1 MSYVKLEF
9 PILVQ
14 NISLNDKP
22 NYHLKPLFVPSP
34 IVSDRRFEPAVR
46 KLRDALA
53 MRLKGFELSRHNSEL
68 LLWYAFNPEL
78 KFTSQKFNF
87 PISRQYFDGKITAVE
102 FSLKGMTFVCLP
114 AFQHFIFIARTG
126 PDDKTNIKNAIERIV
141 IQYLKQQRTEL
152 QEDLDFT
159 QYYSTKGEFVTTLT
173 HSIKVK
179 QGTFRSEHSNNN
191 SFFDSLAP
199 NTDFDGS
206 IEIEKVGTDL
216 LRKYP
221 DKLLRAF
228 KREDLIERLT
238 YTFYHSENT
247 PIVLVGKEGVGKHS
261 LIQETIFRYR
271 DVQQDK
277 NVAHLQSVWHLDPT
291 RIIAGMSVVGWW
303 QKRFEAILK
312 FAQTRRQDMVKNP
325 TADKLVFDNIV
336 ALQRIGKSAQNNMT
350 LSDVLKPY
358 LEKRKLQIILIAT
371 PEEWKIVQEKDRS
384 FTDLFQVLRIPEVR
398 YETAVR
404 IVLEQR
410 KQLELAYDGNISIQA
425 IHRLFTIQRNY
436 LKNKALPGS
445 VMKLLRQLVTKYK
458 SIPIDLPEVREE
470 FQNFSGLEESIF
482 DASYSFEKQEVRKKI
497 SAALV
502 GQPEAVDT
510 LADVIHTIKA
520 KLANP
525 DKPLGSFM
533 FIGPTGVGKTQAA
546 KVLCK
551 YLMGDEKHL
560 MRFDMNEYIDESAVH
575 RLIGDYY
582 NPEGQLTG
590 KVRYN
595 PFGILLLDEIEKAH
609 PKVHD
614 LLLQVLDDGRLTD
627 SIGRTVDFT
636 NTIIIMTSNV
646 GARAV
651 SAQLGFG
658 QNLANDAAIY
668 RKSVSDMFRPEFINR
683 IDRIVIFKPL
693 ALAHILNIARLQI
706 KELLQR
712 DGFVRRSTI
721 LNISQEALEW
731 VARRGY
737 DARMGGRA
745 LKRQIERDLTA
756 LSAEQLVSTYSDQPI
771 LFDINYDG
779 QKLVP
784 RITTLEFVDSITEN
798 WLPETPD
805 EKQGKRFYGQLLR
818 RIERIEQK
826 ISRMEQA
833 EEQGELIVVG
843 NNKGDQLNWQHY
855 DFKNRLVEVKERV
868 QTMLL
873 GYRDRNFDE
882 APALPLRLKRI
893 KNSSFNYSTHAG
905 DKAYRKM
912 IKDQL
917 FQQEGMQE
925 IVEYYRHAAAQFDSL
940 STEFIDNYL
949 NVFLLHLAAK
959 GFVKGNPE
967 KVTMTIQTGITGIGA
982 TEIDYLFEHYEKIFD
997 FLDIRFTTN
1006 KKAGTFLLEG
1016 YSLFELFKGE
1026 QGIHLFRA
1034 IQGTMIPIK
1043 LMLQKEGQAMP
1054 DFQSLKVVRVYTDT
1068 TLTDVRTDFSNSASI
1083 TPQEFKLL
1091 LFAGVDEK
1099 LRAKF

>member
-1 MSYVKLEF
+1 MSYIKLEY

-14 NISLNDKP
+14 NIPANDKP

-34 IVSDRRFEPAVR
+34 VVSDRRFESAAR
-46 KLRDALA
+46 KLRDALTN
-53 MRLKGFELSRHNSEL
+53 RLRGFELNAENTEQ
-68 LLWYAFNPEL
+68 LLWYAFNPTLE
-78 KFTSQKFNF
+78 FSTPTFRF
-87 PISRQYFDGKITAVE
+87 PIGRQYFDGAVCVVE
-102 FSLKGMTFVCLP
+102 FELKGMSFVCLP
-114 AFQHFIFIARTG
+114 SFQHFMFIARANAS
-126 PDDKTNIKNAIERIV
+126 DKTNVKNAIESALIK
-141 IQYLKQQRTEL
+141 YLKTERAEL

-159 QYYSTKGEFVTTLT
+159 DYYATKGAFVTTV
-173 HSIKVK
+173 SQSVKIK
-179 QGTFRSEHSNNN
+179 QGGFRIETSTDNL
-191 SFFDSLAP
+191 FFDSLAP
-199 NTDFDGS
+199 SSDFDGGT
-206 IEIEKVGTDL
+206 EIEKVGTDL

-228 KREDLIERLT
+228 QRDHLVERLSNT
-238 YTFYHSENT
+238 LYHSENT
-247 PIVLVGKEGVGKHS
+247 PIVLVGTEGVGKHS
-261 LIQETIFRYR
+261 LLNEAIFRYR
-271 DVQQDK
+271 DRYK
-277 NVAHLQSVWHLDPT
+277 NRNIEQLQSVWHIDPT
-291 RIIAGMSVVGWW
+291 RIIAGMSIVGWW
-303 QKRFEAILK
+303 QKRFEAIIK
-312 FAQTRRQDMVKNP
+312 FAQERRKDIVKNY

-358 LEKRKLQIILIAT
+358 LEKRKLQVILIST

-384 FTDLFQVLRIPEVR
+384 FADLFQVLRIPEVT
-398 YETAVR
+398 YETAVK

-410 KQLELAYDGNISIQA
+410 KQLELTYDGNISIQA
-425 IHRLFTIQRNY
+425 IHRLFNIQRNY

-445 VMKLLRQLVTKYK
+445 VMKLLKQLVTKFK
-458 SIPIDLPEVREE
+458 STPIDLPEVREE

-482 DASYSFEKQEVRKKI
+482 DTAYSFEKQEVRKKI
-497 SAALV
+497 SASLV

-510 LADVIHTIKA
+510 LANVIHTIKA

-525 DKPLGSFM
+525 TKPLGSFM

-658 QNLANDAAIY
+658 QNLDNDAAIY
-668 RKSVSDMFRPEFINR
+668 RKSVADMFRPEFVNR

-693 ALAHILNIARLQI
+693 ELAHILNIARLQI

-756 LSAEQLVSTYSDQPI
+756 LSAEQLVTTYSDQPI
-771 LFDINYDG
+771 LFDIFYDG
-779 QKLVP
+779 EKLVP
-784 RITTLEFVDSITEN
+784 KIATLEFVDTIEDN

-805 EKQGKRFYGQLLR
+805 ERQGRRFYGQLLR
-818 RIERIEQK
+818 SIERIEQQ
-826 ISRMEQA
+826 ISHKEQE
-833 EEQGELIVVG
+833 EEQSDLIVIG

-882 APALPLRLKRI
+882 APAIPFRLKRI
-893 KNSSFNYSTHAG
+893 KNSSFNYSNNSG
-905 DKAYRKM
+905 EKAYRKM
-912 IKDQL
+912 VKDQL

-925 IVEYYRHAAAQFDSL
+925 IIEYYRHAAAQFDSL
-940 STEFIDNYL
+940 STEFLDNYL
-949 NVFLLHLAAK
+949 NVFLLKLAAK
-959 GFVKGNPE
+959 GFLKGTTE
-967 KVTMTIQTGITGIGA
+967 QVIFHIETGIIGLGKN
-982 TEIDYLFEHYEKIFD
+982 EIAYLFAHYEKVFE
-997 FLDIRFTTN
+997 FLDIRATKDEQASTL
-1006 KKAGTFLLEG
+1006 TVEG
-1016 YSLFELFKGE
+1016 YSLFDLFKEE
-1026 QGIHLFRA
+1026 QGIHMFRA
-1034 IQGTMIPIK
+1034 IQGSMIPIK
-1043 LMLQKEGQAMP
+1043 LMVEKVGQKINKHQT
-1054 DFQSLKVVRVYTDT
+1054 LKVVRIYNET
-1068 TLTDVRTDFSNSASI
+1068 TLTDVRTGFSNNIAI
-1083 TPQEFKLL
+1083 TPDEFKLL
-1091 LFAGVDEK
+1091 LYAGVEK
-1099 LRAKF
+1099 RLRE

>member
-1 MSYVKLEF
+1 M
-9 PILVQ
+9 
-14 NISLNDKP
+14 
-22 NYHLKPLFVPSP
+22 PSP
-34 IVSDRRFEPAVR
+34 VVADRRFEAASR
-46 KLRDALA
+46 KLQDALA
-53 MRLKGFELSRHNSEL
+53 NRLKGFELNLENTER
-68 LLWYAFNPEL
+68 LLWYAFNPSI
-78 KFTSQKFNF
+78 KFSTPTFRF
-87 PISRQYFDGKITAVE
+87 PIGRQYFDGAVGVAE
-102 FSLKGMTFVCLP
+102 FELKGMTFICLP
-114 AFQHFIFIARTG
+114 AFQHFMFIAKANA
-126 PDDKTNIKNAIERIV
+126 DDKRNIKNNIESALIK
-141 IQYLKQQRTEL
+141 YLKREKKAL
-152 QEDLDFT
+152 QEDLDFAN
-159 QYYSTKGEFVTTLT
+159 YYAAKGAFVTTI
-173 HSIKVK
+173 SQSVKIK
-179 QGTFRSEHSNNN
+179 QGGFRIEKATDNF
-191 SFFDSLAP
+191 FFDSLSP
-199 NTDFDGS
+199 NSNFDGGT
-206 IEIEKVGTDL
+206 EIEKVGTDL

-221 DKLLRAF
+221 GQLLRAF
-228 KREDLIERLT
+228 HREELVERLFNT
-238 YTFYHSENT
+238 LYQSANT
-247 PIVLVGKEGVGKHS
+247 PIVIVGKEGVGKHS
-261 LIQETIFRYR
+261 LLQETIFRYR
-271 DVQQDK
+271 DTYK
-277 NVAHLQSVWHLDPT
+277 NRNVEQLQSVWHIDPT
-291 RIIAGMSVVGWW
+291 RIIAGMSIVGWW
-303 QKRFEAILK
+303 QKRFESIIK
-312 FAQTRRQDMVKNP
+312 FAQERRKDIVKNH

-384 FTDLFQVLRIPEVR
+384 FADLFQVLRVPEVT
-398 YETAVR
+398 YDKAVK

-470 FQNFSGLEESIF
+470 FQNFSGLEEAIF
-482 DASYSFEKQEVRKKI
+482 DAAYTFEKQAVRKNI
-497 SAALV
+497 GATLV

-525 DKPLGSFM
+525 TKPLGSFM

-609 PKVHD
+609 SKVHD

-651 SAQLGFG
+651 SAQLGFDKS
-658 QNLANDAAIY
+658 LANDAAIY
-668 RKSVSDMFRPEFINR
+668 RKSVADMFRPEFINR

-693 ALAHILNIARLQI
+693 ALEHILNIARLQI

-771 LFDINYDG
+771 LFDIFYDG
-779 QKLVP
+779 TKLVP
-784 RITTLEFVDSITEN
+784 KIAALEFVDNIEDG
-798 WLPETPD
+798 WLPTTPD
-805 EKQGKRFYGQLLR
+805 ERQGRRFYGQLLR
-818 RIERIEQK
+818 RIERIEQQ
-826 ISRMEQA
+826 ISRKEQA
-833 EEQGELIVVG
+833 EDQSDLIVVG

-855 DFKNRLVEVKERV
+855 DFKNKLVEVKERV

-882 APALPLRLKRI
+882 APAIPFRLKRI
-893 KNSSFNYSTHAG
+893 KNSSFNYSNNSG

-912 IKDQL
+912 VKDQL

-925 IVEYYRHAAAQFDSL
+925 IIEYYRHAAAQFDSL
-940 STEFIDNYL
+940 STEFLDNFL
-949 NVFLLHLAAK
+949 NVFLLELAAK
-959 GFVKGNPE
+959 GFMK
-967 KVTMTIQTGITGIGA
+967 GA
-982 TEIDYLFEHYEKIFD
+982 TEKVVFRIETGIIGLGKNQIDYLFAHYEKVFE
-997 FLDIRFTTN
+997 FLDIRFITDRP
-1006 KKAGTFLLEG
+1006 AGTLTLDG
-1016 YSLFELFKGE
+1016 YSLYDLFKEE
-1026 QGIHLFRA
+1026 QGIHMFRA

-1043 LMLQKEGQAMP
+1043 LMIEKVGQKAVKHQT
-1054 DFQSLKVVRVYTDT
+1054 LKVIRVYSET
-1068 TLTDVRTDFSNSASI
+1068 TLTDVRTGFSNSISI
-1083 TPQEFKLL
+1083 TPEEFKLL
-1091 LFAGVDEK
+1091 LYAGVEK
-1099 LRAKF
+1099 RLR

>member
-1 MSYVKLEF
+1 MSYIKLEY

-14 NISLNDKP
+14 NIPANDKP
-22 NYHLKPLFVPSP
+22 NYHLKPLFVPNP
-34 IVSDRRFEPAVR
+34 IVSDRRFESATR

-53 MRLKGFELSRHNSEL
+53 LRLKGFGLHSENTDQ
-68 LLWYAFNPEL
+68 LLWYAFNPIL
-78 KFTSQKFNF
+78 KFSTPTFRFS
-87 PISRQYFDGKITAVE
+87 IGRQYFDGAVSVAE
-102 FSLKGMTFVCLP
+102 FELKGMTFVCLP
-114 AFQHFIFIARTG
+114 SFQHFIFMVRANLG
-126 PDDKTNIKNAIERIV
+126 DKTNIKNAIEKAV
-141 IQYLKQQRTEL
+141 IQYLKTERTAL

-159 QYYSTKGEFVTTLT
+159 DYYATKGAFVTTIAQ
-173 HSIKVK
+173 SIKVK
-179 QGTFRSEHSNNN
+179 QGAFRAEKATSA

-199 NTDFDGS
+199 SSDFDGGT
-206 IEIEKVGTDL
+206 EIEKVGTDL

-221 DKLLRAF
+221 DQLLRAF
-228 KREDLIERLT
+228 QREDLVQRLFNT
-238 YTFYHSENT
+238 LYNSENT
-247 PIVLVGKEGVGKHS
+247 PIVLVGQEGVGKHS
-261 LIQETIFRYR
+261 LLQEAIFRYR
-271 DVQQDK
+271 DEFK
-277 NVAHLQSVWHLDPT
+277 NRNIEQLQSVWHIDPT
-291 RIIAGMSVVGWW
+291 RIIAGMSIVGWW
-303 QKRFEAILK
+303 QKRFEAIIK
-312 FAQTRRQDMVKNP
+312 FAQERRKDIVKNH
-325 TADKLVFDNIV
+325 TADKIVFDNIV

-358 LEKRKLQIILIAT
+358 LEKRKLQVILIAT

-384 FTDLFQVLRIPEVR
+384 FADLFQVLRIPEVK
-398 YETAVR
+398 YETAVK

-458 SIPIDLPEVREE
+458 SIPIDLPEVREK
-470 FQNFSGLEESIF
+470 FQNFSGLEEPIF
-482 DASYSFEKQEVRKKI
+482 DTAYTFEKEEVRKKI
-497 SAALV
+497 SASLV
-502 GQPEAVDT
+502 GQSEAVAT

-525 DKPLGSFM
+525 NKPLGSFM

-575 RLIGDYY
+575 RLIGNYY

-651 SAQLGFG
+651 SSQLGFG
-658 QNLANDAAIY
+658 QNLENDAAIY
-668 RKSVSDMFRPEFINR
+668 RKAVANMFRPEFINR

-693 ALAHILNIARLQI
+693 ALEHILNIARLQI

-771 LFDINYDG
+771 LFDIFYDG
-779 QKLVP
+779 NKLVP
-784 RITTLEFVDSITEN
+784 KIATLEFVESIDEG

-805 EKQGKRFYGQLLR
+805 ERQGRRFYGQLLR
-818 RIERIEQK
+818 SIERLEQQ
-826 ISRMEQA
+826 ISRKEQA
-833 EEQGELIVVG
+833 EEQSDLIVIG
-843 NNKGDQLNWQHY
+843 NNKGEQLNWQHY

-882 APALPLRLKRI
+882 APAIPFRLKRI
-893 KNSSFNYSTHAG
+893 KNSSFNSSNNSG

-912 IKDQL
+912 VKDQL

-925 IVEYYRHAAAQFDSL
+925 IIEYYRHAAAQFDSL
-940 STEFIDNYL
+940 STEFLDNYL
-949 NVFLLHLAAK
+949 NVFLLKLAAN
-959 GFVKGNPE
+959 GFLK
-967 KVTMTIQTGITGIGA
+967 GA
-982 TEIDYLFEHYEKIFD
+982 TEQIIFRIETGIIGLGNPQIDYLFAHYEKVLE
-997 FLDIRFTTN
+997 FLDIRFSKN
-1006 KKAGTFLLEG
+1006 KAAGTIAAEG
-1016 YSLFELFKGE
+1016 YSLHDLFKEE
-1026 QGIHLFRA
+1026 QGIHMFRA
-1034 IQGTMIPIK
+1034 LQGTMIPIK
-1043 LMLQKEGQAMP
+1043 LLVEKIGQKVVKHQM
-1054 DFQSLKVVRVYTDT
+1054 LKVVRVYSET
-1068 TLTDVRTDFSNSASI
+1068 TLTDVRTGFSNSISI
-1083 TPQEFKLL
+1083 TPEEFKLL
-1091 LFAGVDEK
+1091 LYAGVEK
-1099 LRAKF
+1099 RLRS

>member
-34 IVSDRRFEPAVR
+34 IVSDRRFEPAIR
-46 KLRDALA
+46 KLQDALA
-53 MRLKGFELSRHNSEL
+53 MRLKGFELSRLNTES
-68 LLWYAFNPEL
+68 LLWYTFNPEL
-78 KFTSQKFNF
+78 KFTSQKFSF
-87 PISRQYFDGKITAVE
+87 PIGRQYFEGKITVIE
-102 FSLKGMTFVCLP
+102 FALKEMTFVCLP
-114 AFQHFIFIARTG
+114 AFQHFIFIARTSNN
-126 PDDKTNIKNAIERIV
+126 DKTNIKLAIERMV
-141 IQYLKQQRTEL
+141 VQYLKKQRAEL

-159 QYYSTKGEFVTTLT
+159 QYYSTKGEFVTTVTQNL
-173 HSIKVK
+173 KVK
-179 QGTFRSEHSNNN
+179 QGTFRSEQSNDNF
-191 SFFDSLAP
+191 FFDSLSP
-199 NTDFDGS
+199 STDFDGG
-206 IEIEKVGTDL
+206 IEIEKVGMDL

-228 KREDLIERLT
+228 KREDIVERLT
-238 YTFYHSENT
+238 NTFYHSENT
-247 PIVLVGKEGVGKHS
+247 PIVLVGKKGVGKHS
-261 LIQETIFRYR
+261 LVHETIFRYR
-271 DVQQDK
+271 TAQQHK
-277 NVAHLQSVWHLDPT
+277 NIAHLQSVWHLDPT

-303 QKRFEAILK
+303 QKRFEAIIK
-312 FAQTRRQDMVKNP
+312 FAQTRRQDMVKKP

-358 LEKRKLQIILIAT
+358 LEKRKLQVILIAT

-384 FTDLFQVLRIPEVR
+384 FADLFQVLRIPEVP
-398 YETAVR
+398 YETAVN

-410 KQLELAYDGNISIQA
+410 KQLELAYDGSISIQA

-482 DASYSFEKQEVRKKI
+482 DASYSFDKQEVRKKI

-510 LADVIHTIKA
+510 LANVIHLIKA

-525 DKPLGSFM
+525 SKPLGSFM

-551 YLMGDEKHL
+551 YLMGNEKHL
-560 MRFDMNEYIDESAVH
+560 MRFDMNEF
-575 RLIGDYY
+575 
-582 NPEGQLTG
+582 
-590 KVRYN
+590 RYN

-651 SAQLGFG
+651 SSQLGFG

-683 IDRIVIFKPL
+683 IDQIVIFKPL

-731 VARRGY
+731 VAQRGY

-779 QKLVP
+779 EKLVP
-784 RITTLEFVDSITEN
+784 KITPLEFVDSIAED
-798 WLPETPD
+798 WLPQTPD

-818 RIERIEQK
+818 RIERIEQQ

-843 NNKGDQLNWQHY
+843 NNKGEQLNWQHY

-873 GYRDRNFDE
+873 GYRDHNFDE

-912 IKDQL
+912 VKDQL

-925 IVEYYRHAAAQFDSL
+925 IIEYYRHAAAQFDSL

-959 GFVKGNPE
+959 GFVKGKPE
-967 KVTMTIQTGITGIGA
+967 KVMITIETGITGIGDA
-982 TEIDYLFEHYEKIFD
+982 QINYLFEHYEKVFE
-997 FLDIRFTTN
+997 FLDIRFTKN
-1006 KKAGTFLLEG
+1006 RKAGTFLLEG
-1016 YSLFELFKGE
+1016 YSLYELFKGE

-1043 LMLQKEGQAMP
+1043 LMLQKEGQALP
-1054 DFQSLKVVRVYTDT
+1054 DFQSLKVVRVYTET

-1091 LFAGVDEK
+1091 LFAGIAER

>member
-1 MSYVKLEF
+1 
-9 PILVQ
+9 
-14 NISLNDKP
+14 
-22 NYHLKPLFVPSP
+22 VPSP
-34 IVSDRRFEPAVR
+34 VVADRRFEAASR
-46 KLRDALA
+46 KLQDALA
-53 MRLKGFELSRHNSEL
+53 NRLKGFELNLENTER
-68 LLWYAFNPEL
+68 LLWYAFNPSI
-78 KFTSQKFNF
+78 KFSTPTFRF
-87 PISRQYFDGKITAVE
+87 PIGRQYFDGAVGVAE
-102 FSLKGMTFVCLP
+102 FELKGMTFICLP
-114 AFQHFIFIARTG
+114 AFQHFMFIAKANA
-126 PDDKTNIKNAIERIV
+126 DDKRNIKNNIESALIK
-141 IQYLKQQRTEL
+141 YLKREKKAL
-152 QEDLDFT
+152 QEDLDFAN
-159 QYYSTKGEFVTTLT
+159 YYAAKGAFVTTI
-173 HSIKVK
+173 SQSVKIK
-179 QGTFRSEHSNNN
+179 QGGFRIEKATDNF
-191 SFFDSLAP
+191 FFDSLSP
-199 NTDFDGS
+199 NSNFDGGT
-206 IEIEKVGTDL
+206 EIEKVGTDL

-221 DKLLRAF
+221 GQLLRAF
-228 KREDLIERLT
+228 HREELVERLFNT
-238 YTFYHSENT
+238 LYQSANT
-247 PIVLVGKEGVGKHS
+247 PIVIVGKEGVGKHS
-261 LIQETIFRYR
+261 LLQETIFRYR
-271 DVQQDK
+271 DTYK
-277 NVAHLQSVWHLDPT
+277 NRNVEQLQSVWHIDPT
-291 RIIAGMSVVGWW
+291 RIIAGMSIVGWW
-303 QKRFEAILK
+303 QKRFESIIK
-312 FAQTRRQDMVKNP
+312 FAQERRKDIVKNH

-384 FTDLFQVLRIPEVR
+384 FADLFQVLRVPEVT
-398 YETAVR
+398 YDKAVK

-470 FQNFSGLEESIF
+470 FQNFSGLEEAIF
-482 DASYSFEKQEVRKKI
+482 DAAYTFEKQAVRKNI
-497 SAALV
+497 GATLV

-525 DKPLGSFM
+525 TKPLGSFM

-609 PKVHD
+609 SKVHD

-651 SAQLGFG
+651 SAQLGFDKS
-658 QNLANDAAIY
+658 LANDAAIY
-668 RKSVSDMFRPEFINR
+668 RKSVADMFRPEFINR

-693 ALAHILNIARLQI
+693 ALEHILNIARLQI

-771 LFDINYDG
+771 LFDIFYDG
-779 QKLVP
+779 TKLVP
-784 RITTLEFVDSITEN
+784 KIAALEFVDNIEDG
-798 WLPETPD
+798 WLPTTPD
-805 EKQGKRFYGQLLR
+805 ERQGRRFYGQLLR
-818 RIERIEQK
+818 RIERIEQQ
-826 ISRMEQA
+826 ISRKEQA
-833 EEQGELIVVG
+833 EDQSDLIVVG

-855 DFKNRLVEVKERV
+855 DFKNKLVEVKERV

-882 APALPLRLKRI
+882 APAIPFRLKRI
-893 KNSSFNYSTHAG
+893 KNSSFNYSNNSG

-912 IKDQL
+912 VKDQL

-925 IVEYYRHAAAQFDSL
+925 IIEYYRHAAAQFDSL
-940 STEFIDNYL
+940 STEFLDNFL
-949 NVFLLHLAAK
+949 NVFLLELAAK
-959 GFVKGNPE
+959 GFMK
-967 KVTMTIQTGITGIGA
+967 GA
-982 TEIDYLFEHYEKIFD
+982 TEKVVFRIETGIIGLGKNQIDYLFAHYEKVFE
-997 FLDIRFTTN
+997 FLDIRFITDRP
-1006 KKAGTFLLEG
+1006 AGTLTLDG
-1016 YSLFELFKGE
+1016 YSLYDLFKEE
-1026 QGIHLFRA
+1026 QGIHMFRA

-1043 LMLQKEGQAMP
+1043 LMIEKVGQKAVKHQT
-1054 DFQSLKVVRVYTDT
+1054 LKVIRVYSET
-1068 TLTDVRTDFSNSASI
+1068 TLTDVRTGFSNSISI
-1083 TPQEFKLL
+1083 TPEEFKLL
-1091 LFAGVDEK
+1091 LYAGVEK
-1099 LRAKF
+1099 RLR